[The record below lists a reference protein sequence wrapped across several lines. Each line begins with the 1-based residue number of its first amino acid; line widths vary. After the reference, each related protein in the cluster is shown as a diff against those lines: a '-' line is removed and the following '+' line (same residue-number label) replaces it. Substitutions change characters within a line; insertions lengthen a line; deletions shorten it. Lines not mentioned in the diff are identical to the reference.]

1 MVSSFPKKLLTSS
14 HRLHGGLIPHPCC
27 ILVSLGATPLQGPRC
42 GSSTIPICAPLA
54 NIQLEAIMRIANR
67 NGDTRVLVAA

>member
-1 MVSSFPKKLLTSS
+1 MVSQLPKTLLTNS

-42 GSSTIPICAPLA
+42 GSSICAA
-54 NIQLEAIMRIANR
+54 FADIQLEAIMRIANR